1 MKNPEKL
8 FILPFDHRSYFL
20 KKSGVIDRDPTTEEK
35 EVVTNYKKI
44 IYQAF
49 KKSLEFGIPES
60 ESAILVDDI
69 YGKEILVDAKKS
81 GFITI
86 QTTEISGLD
95 YFAFEHGDDA
105 ENFLVEIQPNYAKAL
120 VRLDPRN
127 NSEGEQTSITNLKK
141 LHEICKKNNIGFLIE
156 PLFFPNDA
164 DNEKFGDDKRAF
176 DEQVR
181 PELVKQLMDILYA
194 EGIRP
199 DIWKIEGFS
208 QPENYQAVAD
218 HLKTYCNTARIVV
231 LGRNETPEFVA
242 KWITA
247 GKNIPEVIGFAVG
260 RTVFDSVL
268 DDNRAGKISEGE
280 AIEQIA
286 ENFYRY
292 YKLFTE

>member
-1 MKNPEKL
+1 MQNPNKL

-20 KKSGVIDRDPTTEEK
+20 KKLGVVDRDPTSEEI
-35 EVVTNYKKI
+35 ELVTGFKKT

-49 KKSLEFGIPES
+49 QHSLTLGIPKES
-60 ESAILVDDI
+60 SAILVDDI
-69 YGKEILVDAKKS
+69 YGKEILLDAKS
-81 GFITI
+81 SDIMTI

-95 YFAFEHGDDA
+95 YFAFEHGDNA
-105 ENFLVEIQPNYAKAL
+105 EQFLTEVMPKYAKAL

-127 NSEGEQTSITNLKK
+127 NTESEQTSINNLIT
-141 LHEICKKNNIGFLIE
+141 LHEICKKNNIGLLIE

-164 DNEKFGDDKRAF
+164 DIEKYGNDKRTF

-181 PELVKQLMDILYA
+181 PNLVKQLMDILYA
-194 EGIRP
+194 QGIRP

-208 QPENYQAVAD
+208 QPENYQTVAE
-218 HLKTYCNTARIVV
+218 HLKKYCNTARIVI

-268 DDNRAGKISEGE
+268 DDNKAGNISESE

-286 ENFYRY
+286 QNFYHY

>member
-1 MKNPEKL
+1 MQNPDKL

-20 KKSGVIDRDPTTEEK
+20 KKLGVVDRDPTSEEI
-35 EVVTNYKKI
+35 ELVTGFKKT

-49 KKSLEFGIPES
+49 QHSLTLGIPKES
-60 ESAILVDDI
+60 SAILVDDI
-69 YGKEILVDAKKS
+69 YGKEILLDAKS
-81 GFITI
+81 SDIMTI

-95 YFAFEHGDDA
+95 YFAFEHGDNA
-105 ENFLVEIQPNYAKAL
+105 EQFLTEVMPKYAKAL

-127 NSEGEQTSITNLKK
+127 NSETEQTSIANLKK
-141 LHEICKKNNIGFLIE
+141 LHEICKKNSIGFLIE

-181 PELVKQLMDILYA
+181 PNLVKQLMDILYA
-194 EGIRP
+194 KGIRP

-208 QPENYQAVAD
+208 RPENYQTVAE
-218 HLKTYCNTARIVV
+218 HLKKYCNTARIVI

-260 RTVFDSVL
+260 RTVFDTELTEQQS
-268 DDNRAGKISEGE
+268 GKITEQE
-280 AIEQIA
+280 AIKKIA
-286 ENFYRY
+286 ENFYHY
-292 YKLFTE
+292 YKLFVE